1 MAAAISPAPMEDG
14 FHIIPEDLKE
24 AAASEMERDED
35 AARALRSELVDWLR
49 GTAKYLQPEL
59 GKIGEQLGPKKP

>member
-1 MAAAISPAPMEDG
+1 MAAAISPSPMEDG

-49 GTAKYLQPEL
+49 GTAKYLRLEL

>member
-1 MAAAISPAPMEDG
+1 MAAANSPFPMEDG
-14 FHIIPEDLKE
+14 FHIIPGDRKE

-49 GTAKYLQPEL
+49 GPAKYLQSGL
-59 GKIGEQLGPKKP
+59 GKIRDQIGPKES